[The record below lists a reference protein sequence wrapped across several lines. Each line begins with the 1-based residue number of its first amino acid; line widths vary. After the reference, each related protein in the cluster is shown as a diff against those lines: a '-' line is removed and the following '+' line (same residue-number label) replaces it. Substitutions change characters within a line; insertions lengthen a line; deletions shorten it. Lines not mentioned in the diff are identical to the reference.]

1 MGILPGCDAASVALV
16 IDGRSTTVAMTDHL
30 ALEVDLVQY
39 RFQEGPCLDA
49 VDGGRVVRIDL
60 IDDSPGCQR
69 FAPGAFD
76 LGINSVLSV
85 PLYERDRVIG
95 SLYLYSQSEHGFDA
109 TPEDAAQPFATTAAQ
124 AIADAPI
131 LAVALPAV
139 DENVWTMEEEALI
152 GMALGVVME
161 RRSCSTMAARE
172 ALDHIAA
179 TRGVTLREA
188 AEAVI
193 AGSRL
198 ADSE

>member
-1 MGILPGCDAASVALV
+1 MTHPAVSASLRE
-16 IDGRSTTVAMTDHL
+16 RSTSASTA
-30 ALEVDLVQY
+30 
-39 RFQEGPCLDA
+39 C
-49 VDGGRVVRIDL
+49 
-60 IDDSPGCQR
+60 
-69 FAPGAFD
+69 
-76 LGINSVLSV
+76 SV